1 MHVSR
6 FDLLLLAAIL
16 ILLCLPPALQYA
28 LPDSP
33 YNRCDRAG
41 GQYVEGVCIAKESIL
56 RY

>member
-1 MHVSR
+1 MSR
-6 FDLLLLAAIL
+6 FDSLLLAGIL
-16 ILLCLPPALQYA
+16 IFLFLPLVLQYA